1 MTVSRELIPP
11 SDDLPWP
18 LHRLPVEVDPATLPE
33 RFTCPF
39 CYRPHPLC
47 VAASASVQ
55 AYIASRA
62 EWRDELAA
70 GKMFGVLIVRD
81 RGGAV
86 GFLTAFSGNLA
97 ASNHHAYFVPPVYDM
112 LQPDGFFLREDRAIS
127 ELNDAV
133 AALEQ
138 DARLLEARR
147 ELHRL
152 EQESQRELSEAHAA
166 EVRAHEERERL
177 RAQTTDAAELAVL
190 THASQH
196 ERALL
201 YQLKRQWAERL
212 AEASAAVAPQLEE
225 LRRLKAE
232 RHSRSAELQQRLFAQ
247 FRMRNARGEVRDLN
261 EIFAATPHRVP
272 PAGAA
277 SAPPRSCFST
287 PSRRGCT
294 PWRWPN
300 SGGAPRREA
309 RSASRANTTRPA
321 AASAAPSCASC
332 SRDSTS
338 SPIRSRK
345 PPSSRNYSSAA
356 VFASVSPGRG
366 PAARVRA

>member
-86 GFLTAFSGNLA
+86 GFLAAFSGNLA

-177 RAQTTDAAELAVL
+177 RAQTTDAAELAAL

-196 ERALL
+196 EHALL
-201 YQLKRQWAERL
+201 HQLKRQWAERL
-212 AEASAAVAPQLEE
+212 AEVPHVVDVRGAGLMVGCDLDEAAGDAHDVVARALEAGFVINATGDHT
-225 LRRLKAE
+225 LRFLPPLICERTDVDDLVACLAE
-232 RHSRSAELQQRLFAQ
+232 VL
-247 FRMRNARGEVRDLN
+247 G
-261 EIFAATPHRVP
+261 
-272 PAGAA
+272 
-277 SAPPRSCFST
+277 
-287 PSRRGCT
+287 
-294 PWRWPN
+294 
-300 SGGAPRREA
+300 
-309 RSASRANTTRPA
+309 
-321 AASAAPSCASC
+321 
-332 SRDSTS
+332 
-338 SPIRSRK
+338 
-345 PPSSRNYSSAA
+345 
-356 VFASVSPGRG
+356 
-366 PAARVRA
+366 